1 MATGSYEGSLPREGI
16 LGCRKHR
23 SSRIGVEGSLGGF
36 PITTLR
42 VHAQQDDARR
52 GTHEGDV
59 HGVMKGKRRQGMSEA
74 RLLLAPWEE
83 NAHARV
89 RKAVRQNARGKHGN
103 ANSVGV
109 V

>member
-1 MATGSYEGSLPREGI
+1 MEQG
-16 LGCRKHR
+16 
-23 SSRIGVEGSLGGF
+23 LGGF

-42 VHAQQDDARR
+42 VNAQQDDTRR

-59 HGVMKGKRRQGMSEA
+59 QRRDEREDVTGMSEA
-74 RLLLAPWEE
+74 RLILAPWEE